1 MDEKRIFGLRKNVFF
16 LGLVSLFNDFSN
28 EMIQSVMP
36 VFMATVLGVP
46 PVAIGAIEGVAY
58 AVASFLRIFSGW
70 LSDRFGRRKAFA
82 VIGYIISVSVRPI
95 YAFASSFSSIVKLR
109 IIDRV
114 GKGFR
119 ESPRD
124 ALLSE
129 SSDHKELGKSFGY
142 HRSMD
147 AIGGI
152 MGPAL
157 AVILLP
163 FLGGSYRSL
172 FLIAF
177 AIGLFSI
184 ISFFFVSETRKAPV
198 PAKHISRFN
207 TAVFKDNKNFT
218 YFLSAIFIFG
228 MGTLPITLVLLRPL
242 EVGASVFIIPFM
254 YLVFSFTFVIAAIP
268 FGRLSDK
275 IGERLVIPFGF
286 FIALSAYFILAL
298 SSSMLLIILA
308 FSLLGVASAATDGV
322 ERALVS
328 KLIKPEL
335 LATGQGFLHASVGLS
350 SLLSGV
356 LGGLIWTIFGSGYA
370 FIFSAGFS
378 LLGLVFFIS
387 VITTKNRHSF

>member
-1 MDEKRIFGLRKNVFF
+1 MEEKRVFGLKKNVFF

-46 PVAIGAIEGVAY
+46 PVAIGAIEGIAD
-58 AVASFLRIFSGW
+58 AVASFLRILSGW
-70 LSDRFGRRKAFA
+70 LSDRFGRRKSFA
-82 VIGYIISVSVRPI
+82 IIGYAISISVRPF

-109 IIDRV
+109 IVDRI

-129 SSDHKELGKSFGY
+129 SADHSELGKSFGY

-152 MGPAL
+152 MGPAT

-163 FLGGSYRSL
+163 FFGGSYQGVFLVAFGIGLLSL
-172 FLIAF
+172 F
-177 AIGLFSI
+177 
-184 ISFFFVSETRKAPV
+184 SFFFVSETRKEPV
-198 PAKHISRFN
+198 PAKMSFRFN
-207 TAVFKDNKNFT
+207 TDIFRENKEFV

-242 EVGASVFIIPFM
+242 EAGAMPATIPLM
-254 YLVFSFTFVIAAIP
+254 YLVYSLSFVIAAIP

-275 IGERLVIPFGF
+275 IGERFVIPFGF
-286 FIALSAYFILAL
+286 LMAMSAYFIFAL
-298 SSSMLLIILA
+298 SSSLPLIIMA
-308 FSLLGVASAATDGV
+308 FTLLGICSAATDGI
-322 ERALVS
+322 ERALAS

-335 LATGQGFLHASVGLS
+335 LATGQGFLHSAIGIS

-356 LGGLIWTIFGSGYA
+356 LGGLIWTVFGSSYA
-370 FIFSAGFS
+370 FIYSAGFS
-378 LLGLVFFIS
+378 LLGLIFFIS
-387 VITTKNRHSF
+387 VLITKRK